1 MDSTVTI
8 DTTELRRYRPVDMR
22 RVLLTPVLLAAA
34 ACTSTVEPMVEP
46 RSDVTLLVTNSTCDA
61 GQCSPLHILGFPDNQ
76 PHTPGGLWSIDLGLL
91 TGPSVC
97 LTLPA
102 SREFHVTEY
111 PSGAVTIFKWSTAQG
126 FALGSQSLSESR
138 FMATPSTGEFVPAS
152 ESAWSVT
159 LPGTGQVSPAS
170 TCVP

>member
-1 MDSTVTI
+1 MK
-8 DTTELRRYRPVDMR
+8 
-22 RVLLTPVLLAAA
+22 RVLLTPLLLATA
-34 ACTSTVEPMVEP
+34 ACTSTVEPMVGP

-61 GQCSPLHILGFPDNQ
+61 GQCTPIHILGFPDNQ
-76 PHTPGGLWSIDLGLL
+76 PGTPGGAWSIDLGLL
-91 TGPSVC
+91 TGLSVC

-126 FALGSQSLSESR
+126 FALGSQQSSESPL
-138 FMATPSTGEFVPAS
+138 MATPSTGEFVPAS

-159 LPGTGQVSPAS
+159 LPGTGPVSPAS
-170 TCVP
+170 TCIP

>member
-1 MDSTVTI
+1 MT
-8 DTTELRRYRPVDMR
+8 
-22 RVLLTPVLLAAA
+22 RVLLTP
-34 ACTSTVEPMVEP
+34 
-46 RSDVTLLVTNSTCDA
+46 
-61 GQCSPLHILGFPDNQ
+61 
-76 PHTPGGLWSIDLGLL
+76 GLL

-111 PSGAVTIFKWSTAQG
+111 PSGAVTLFKWSTLQG
-126 FALGSQSLSESR
+126 FALGSQSLSESELR
-138 FMATPSTGEFVPAS
+138 LTATPSTGKFVPAS

-159 LPGTGQVSPAS
+159 LPGTGLVSPAS